1 MLFGF
6 HDRID
11 SNILVEM
18 NMNANI
24 IIFEFLKY
32 NSIEYLLKGNQANTF
47 IQIISNN
54 CKIGSLCFKLIN
66 GIQ

>member
-1 MLFGF
+1 
-6 HDRID
+6 
-11 SNILVEM
+11 M

-54 CKIGSLCFKLIN
+54 CKIGSLCFKLVN